1 MAAPNEKGSKT
12 VSHSTQSASKVAAKE
27 AAGLHAQQRRNR
39 WMMFLFIL
47 PMLIVFLAIVIIPSL
62 QSIQLSFTDYDGI
75 SPTYNWVGID
85 NYHEIITS
93 GRFWNAV
100 KNTLILGIGS
110 AFIINVI
117 SLVMAL
123 LLDHIHHFSGFFRT
137 IVYLP
142 SLVSAFIAS
151 TIWKYML
158 NYNFGA
164 INSILKKIGLEGW
177 VHDWL
182 GDSHIVVWVLL
193 FLICFTL
200 GGNTTLIYLSN
211 LQSVPQELV
220 EAAEVD
226 GASGWQVFR
235 HVTWP
240 MLAGSVTV
248 NFTLSLI
255 GGWVIFDQI
264 QVLTGGGPGFVSET
278 MAFFIYRLGFGEY
291 RAGFGS
297 AAAVL
302 LFIIVM
308 ITTVITNKYMRGREI
323 QA

>member
-1 MAAPNEKGSKT
+1 MA
-12 VSHSTQSASKVAAKE
+12 STTATPKSA
-27 AAGLHAQQRRNR
+27 AQRSRKYMARRNKIT
-39 WMMFLFIL
+39 MFLFVV
-47 PMLIVFLAIVIIPSL
+47 PMLVVFLCMVILPSL
-62 QSIQLSFTDYDGI
+62 QSLQLSFTDWDGI
-75 SPTYNWVGID
+75 SDTYDWVGFD
-85 NYHEIITS
+85 NYVDMLTS

-100 KNTLILGIGS
+100 RNTLILGIGS
-110 AFIINVI
+110 AFVINLI
-117 SLVMAL
+117 SLGMAL

-142 SLVSAFIAS
+142 ALVSAFIAS

-164 INSILKKIGLEGW
+164 VNSMLRKAGLAGLTR
-177 VHDWL
+177 DWL
-182 GDSHIVVWVLL
+182 GDQHIVIWVLL

-220 EAAEVD
+220 EAAKVD
-226 GASGWQVFR
+226 GANAWQVFR
-235 HVTWP
+235 NVTWP

-255 GGWVIFDQI
+255 AGWAIFDQV
-264 QVLTGGGPGFVSET
+264 QVLTSGGPGFVSET
-278 MAFFIYRLGFGEY
+278 MAFFVYRVGFGEY

-297 AAAVL
+297 AAAVI
-302 LFIIVM
+302 LFVVVM
-308 ITTVITNKYMRGREI
+308 ISTVISNKFLRDREI

>member
-1 MAAPNEKGSKT
+1 
-12 VSHSTQSASKVAAKE
+12 
-27 AAGLHAQQRRNR
+27 
-39 WMMFLFIL
+39 
-47 PMLIVFLAIVIIPSL
+47 
-62 QSIQLSFTDYDGI
+62 
-75 SPTYNWVGID
+75 
-85 NYHEIITS
+85 
-93 GRFWNAV
+93 
-100 KNTLILGIGS
+100 
-110 AFIINVI
+110 
-117 SLVMAL
+117 MAL
-123 LLDHIHHFSGFFRT
+123 LLDRIHHFSGFFRT

-164 INSILKKIGLEGW
+164 VNSILKKAGLEGW